1 MTQLRAPESQAS
13 EAEAGSRRAA
23 VTTDQIVIFAIL
35 LALFVLL
42 VWGRWRYDVVAF
54 ACLMTAVAAGLVRPT
69 EAFGGFSHP
78 ATITVAAV
86 LVLSRVLSG
95 TGAID
100 RLTRLVR
107 PAMTGTTSHVG
118 ALAGLAAGMSAL
130 MNNVGALG
138 ILMPLALESARKAA
152 RSPSLLLMPLSFG
165 SILGGLITLIGTP
178 PNIIIASYR
187 GELTGSPFA
196 MFDFAPVGLTV
207 ALVGVLFVALV
218 GWRLVPQRS
227 SARGK
232 GELFDI
238 ENYVTEVT
246 VPEDSPHIGK
256 TLREIDE
263 LTQDIDAVIMD
274 QIRNDRAYPPATRK
288 QLRAGDI
295 LKIEAAPEEIDK
307 FVSHLGL
314 EIGGEASGVGPRD
327 TPKDATLMEVV
338 VAPGSR
344 LDGRLVSSLQLFAR
358 RGITLLGVSRQ
369 GQPYH
374 GRLRS
379 FLIRP
384 GDVLLLHGEAE
395 QLADLVPAFGG
406 LPLAERE
413 LHFGKRGK
421 GPAVIAIFAA
431 AIAAASLGLVPI
443 QIAFGM
449 AIVLLVVGGLMQVRE
464 LYDGIDW
471 SVIVLLGSL
480 IPVGGAL
487 QSTGAT
493 SLIADNLLGA
503 TAGLPAAAVLVIV
516 MVVTMTLSDILNNA
530 ATAVVMAPIAAT
542 IAERLLVNPDAF
554 LMAVAVAASCAFLT
568 PIGHQNNALILG
580 PGGYRFGDYWRMGLP
595 LEVLV
600 ILVAVPVILL
610 VWPL

>member
-1 MTQLRAPESQAS
+1 MTIPQA
-13 EAEAGSRRAA
+13 
-23 VTTDQIVIFAIL
+23 TLFAIL

-54 ACLMTAVAAGLVRPT
+54 AALMAAVALGLVPT
-69 EAFGGFSHP
+69 GKAFDGFAHP

-100 RLTRLVR
+100 RLTQLIR
-107 PAMTGTTSHVG
+107 PATPRTTTHVG
-118 ALAGLAAGMSAL
+118 ALAGLGAVMSTV

-138 ILMPLALESARKAA
+138 ILMPMAMQSARKAA

-165 SILGGLITLIGTP
+165 SMLGGLITLIGTP
-178 PNIIIASYR
+178 PNIIVASYR
-187 GELTGSPFA
+187 GQLTGASFS
-196 MFDFAPVGLTV
+196 MFDFTPVGLSI
-207 ALVGVLFVALV
+207 AIVGTLFVMLV
-218 GWRLVPQRS
+218 GWRLVPQR
-227 SARGK
+227 AGVRAK
-232 GELFDI
+232 GEIFDI
-238 ENYVTEVT
+238 EHYVTEVT
-246 VPEDSPHIGK
+246 VPEGNANIGK

-263 LTQDIDAVIMD
+263 LTSDIDAVIMD
-274 QIRNDRAYPPATRK
+274 QIRDDRTYPPSTRK
-288 QLRAGDI
+288 QLRAGDV
-295 LKIEAAPEEIDK
+295 LKIEASPEEIDK
-307 FVSHLGL
+307 FVSKLKL
-314 EIGGEASGVGPRD
+314 EIGGDTSSTNSQETSG
-327 TPKDATLMEVV
+327 DATLMEVV

-369 GQPYH
+369 GQRFH

-379 FLIRP
+379 FRIRP
-384 GDVLLLHGEAE
+384 GDVLLLHGESE
-395 QLADLVPAFGG
+395 QLADLVPAYGG

-413 LHFGKRGK
+413 LHFGKRSK

-431 AIAAASLGLVPI
+431 AIAAASFGLVPI
-443 QIAFGM
+443 HIAFGI
-449 AIVLLVVGGLMQVRE
+449 AIVVLVVGDLMSVRE

-493 SLIADNLLGA
+493 TLIADGVVDL
-503 TAGLPAAAVLVIV
+503 TAGLPSVAVMIIV
-516 MVVTMTLSDILNNA
+516 MVVTMTLSDVLNNA

-542 IAERLLVNPDAF
+542 IAERLGVNADPF
-554 LMAVAVAASCAFLT
+554 LMAVAVAASCAFMT

-595 LEVLV
+595 LEILV
-600 ILVAVPVILL
+600 ILVGVPAILMT
-610 VWPL
+610 WPL

>member
-1 MTQLRAPESQAS
+1 
-13 EAEAGSRRAA
+13 
-23 VTTDQIVIFAIL
+23 VTTPQVILFAIL
-35 LALFVLL
+35 LALFALL

-54 ACLMTAVAAGLVRPT
+54 AALMTAVAAGLVPPG
-69 EAFGGFSHP
+69 EAFDGFSHP

-86 LVLSRVLSG
+86 LVLSRVLSN

-100 RLTRLVR
+100 HLTNLIR
-107 PAMTGTTSHVG
+107 PATGHTTTHVG
-118 ALAGLAAGMSAL
+118 ALAGLGAAMSTV

-138 ILMPLALESARKAA
+138 ILMPMALQSARKAA

-165 SILGGLITLIGTP
+165 SMLGGLITLIGTP
-178 PNIIIASYR
+178 PNIIVASYR
-187 GELTGSPFA
+187 GQIAERNFS
-196 MFDFAPVGLTV
+196 MFDFTPVGLSV
-207 ALVGVLFVALV
+207 AVVGITFIALV
-218 GWRLVPQRS
+218 GWRLVPQR
-227 SARGK
+227 AGQRQA

-238 ENYVTEVT
+238 ETYMAEAA
-246 VPEDSPHIGK
+246 VPEDNPNIGK

-263 LTQDIDAVIMD
+263 ITKDIDVVIVD
-274 QIRNDRAYPPATRK
+274 QIRGERTYPPSTRK

-295 LKIEAAPEEIDK
+295 LKIEASPEEIDR
-307 FVSHLGL
+307 FVSKL
-314 EIGGEASGVGPRD
+314 ELKIGGESSGTGAKAMSEDAS
-327 TPKDATLMEVV
+327 LMEVV

-344 LDGRLVSSLQLFAR
+344 LDGRLIGSLHLFAR
-358 RGITLLGVSRQ
+358 RGVTLLGVSRQ
-369 GQPYH
+369 GQHFH
-374 GRLRS
+374 GRLRA
-379 FLIRP
+379 FRIQP
-384 GDVLLLHGEAE
+384 GDVLLLHGESE
-395 QLADLVPAFGG
+395 QLADLVPTFGC

-413 LHFGKRGK
+413 LHFGKRSK

-431 AIAAASLGLVPI
+431 AIAAASFGLLPI
-443 QIAFGM
+443 HIAFGM
-449 AIVLLVVGGLMQVRE
+449 AIVLLVVGDLMNVRE

-471 SVIVLLGSL
+471 SVIVLLGAL

-493 SLIADNLLGA
+493 DLIADSVVSM
-503 TAGLPAAAVLVIV
+503 TAGFSSVAVLVIV

-542 IAERLLVNPDAF
+542 IANRLEVSADPF

-600 ILVAVPVILL
+600 IAVSVPVILL
-610 VWPL
+610 FWPL

>member
-1 MTQLRAPESQAS
+1 MTGDQALL
-13 EAEAGSRRAA
+13 
-23 VTTDQIVIFAIL
+23 FAIL

-54 ACLMTAVAAGLVRPT
+54 AALMTAVAGGLVPAAS
-69 EAFGGFSHP
+69 AFDGFAHP

-100 RLTRLVR
+100 RLTALVR
-107 PAMTGTTSHVG
+107 PAMGSTTGHIG
-118 ALAGLAAGMSAL
+118 ALSGLAAAMSAV

-138 ILMPLALESARKAA
+138 ILMPLAIQTARKAA

-165 SILGGLITLIGTP
+165 SMLGGLITLIGTP

-187 GELTGSPFA
+187 GELNGTPFS
-196 MFDFAPVGLTV
+196 MFDFTPVGLAIAV
-207 ALVGVLFVALV
+207 AGIAFITLV
-218 GWRLVPQRS
+218 GWRLVPQRAG
-227 SARGK
+227 ARAK

-238 ENYVTEVT
+238 EAYVTEVT

-263 LTQDIDAVIMD
+263 LTADIDAIIMD
-274 QIRNDRAYPPATRK
+274 QIRGERTYPPATRK
-288 QLRAGDI
+288 QLRGGDI
-295 LKIEAAPEEIDK
+295 LKIEGTPEEIDK
-307 FVSHLGL
+307 FVSKLNL
-314 EIGGEASGVGPRD
+314 EIGTETSGVGASERRE
-327 TPKDATLMEVV
+327 DATLMEVV

-344 LDGRLVSSLQLFAR
+344 LDGRLVGSLHLFAR

-379 FLIRP
+379 FRIRP
-384 GDVLLLHGEAE
+384 GDVLLLHGETE
-395 QLADLVPAFGG
+395 QLADLVPTYGG

-431 AIAAASLGLVPI
+431 AIAAASFGLMPI
-443 QIAFGM
+443 HIAFGM
-449 AIVLLVVGGLMQVRE
+449 AIVLLVVGDLMSVRE

-471 SVIVLLGSL
+471 SVIVLLGAL

-493 SLIADNLLGA
+493 ELIADSVLML
-503 TAGLPAAAVLVIV
+503 TAGLPAVAVLIIV

-530 ATAVVMAPIAAT
+530 ATAVVMGPIAAT
-542 IAERLLVNPDAF
+542 IAGRLDVSADPF
-554 LMAVAVAASCAFLT
+554 LMAVAIAASCAFLT

-600 ILVAVPVILL
+600 IGVSVPVILL

>member
-1 MTQLRAPESQAS
+1 M
-13 EAEAGSRRAA
+13 
-23 VTTDQIVIFAIL
+23 TTDQSVIFAIL

-54 ACLMTAVAAGLVRPT
+54 ACLMTAVAAGLVRPA
-69 EAFGGFSHP
+69 EAFNGFSHP

-107 PAMTGTTSHVG
+107 PAMTRTTTHVG
-118 ALAGLAAGMSAL
+118 ALAGLAAAMSAM

-178 PNIIIASYR
+178 PNIIVASYR
-187 GELTGSPFA
+187 GELTGAPFA
-196 MFDFAPVGLTV
+196 MFDFAPVGLAV
-207 ALVGVLFVALV
+207 ALVGVIFVAIV
-218 GWRLVPQRS
+218 GWRLVPQRAG
-227 SARGK
+227 ARGK

-288 QLRAGDI
+288 QLRGGDI
-295 LKIEAAPEEIDK
+295 LKIEAAPGEIDK
-307 FVSHLGL
+307 FVSQLGL
-314 EIGGEASGVGPRD
+314 EIGGQASGVGPRE
-327 TPKDATLMEVV
+327 TPEDATLMEVV

-344 LDGRLVSSLQLFAR
+344 LDGRLISSLQLFAR

-369 GQPYH
+369 GRPYH

-395 QLADLVPAFGG
+395 QLADLVPAFGC

-421 GPAVIAIFAA
+421 GPAVIAIFAGA
-431 AIAAASLGLVPI
+431 VAAASFGLVPI
-443 QIAFGM
+443 HIAFGM

-493 SLIADNLLGA
+493 SLIADNLLVA

-542 IAERLLVNPDAF
+542 IAERLQVNPDAF

>member
-1 MTQLRAPESQAS
+1 VTLDQA
-13 EAEAGSRRAA
+13 
-23 VTTDQIVIFAIL
+23 IIFAIL

-54 ACLMTAVAAGLVRPT
+54 ACLMAAVATGLVKPG
-69 EAFGGFSHP
+69 EAFNGFGHP

-86 LVLSRVLSG
+86 LVLSRALAG

-100 RLTRLVR
+100 RLTQLVR
-107 PAMTGTTSHVG
+107 PATAHTTTHVG
-118 ALAGLAAGMSAL
+118 VLSAIGAAMSAI

-138 ILMPLALESARKAA
+138 ILMPLAIQSARKAA
-152 RSPSLLLMPLSFG
+152 RSPSVLLMPLSFA
-165 SILGGLITLIGTP
+165 SMLGGLITLIGTP

-187 GELTGSPFA
+187 GQITGSNFR
-196 MFDFAPVGLTV
+196 MFDFAPVGLAIAV
-207 ALVGVLFVALV
+207 AGIAFVALV
-218 GWRLVPQRS
+218 GWRLVPQRAAS
-227 SARGK
+227 RTK

-238 ENYVTEVT
+238 ENYVTEAT
-246 VPEDSPHIGK
+246 VPAENPHIGK

-263 LTQDIDAVIMD
+263 LVKDVDVVIID
-274 QIRNDRAYPPATRK
+274 QIRDDRAYPPATRK
-288 QLRAGDI
+288 ELRAGDI

-307 FVSHLGL
+307 FVSTLKL
-314 EIGGEASGVGPRD
+314 EIGGETSGIRPREMSD
-327 TPKDATLMEVV
+327 DATLMEVV

-344 LDGRLVSSLQLFAR
+344 LDGRLVGSLRLFAL
-358 RGITLLGVSRQ
+358 RGVTLLGVSRQ
-369 GQPYH
+369 GQRYH

-379 FLIRP
+379 FRIRP
-384 GDVLLLHGEAE
+384 GDVLLLHGEAD
-395 QLADLVPAFGG
+395 QLADLVPTLGC

-413 LHFGKRGK
+413 MHFGKRSK
-421 GPAVIAIFAA
+421 GPAVIAVFAA
-431 AIAAASLGLVPI
+431 AVAAASLGIVPI
-443 QIAFGM
+443 HIAFGM
-449 AIVLLVVGGLMQVRE
+449 AIVLLVAGDLMNVRE

-471 SVIVLLGSL
+471 SVIVLLGAL

-493 SLIADNLLGA
+493 DLIAGSLVHL
-503 TAGLPAAAVLVIV
+503 TAGLPAAALLVIV
-516 MVVTMTLSDILNNA
+516 LAVTMTLSDILNNA
-530 ATAVVMAPIAAT
+530 ATAVVMAPLAAT
-542 IAERLLVNPDAF
+542 VAERLEVSPDPF
-554 LMAVAVAASCAFLT
+554 LMATAVGASCAFLT

-600 ILVAVPVILL
+600 IAVSVPTILL

>member
-1 MTQLRAPESQAS
+1 MPLEIMTVDQA
-13 EAEAGSRRAA
+13 
-23 VTTDQIVIFAIL
+23 VLFAIL

-54 ACLMTAVAAGLVRPT
+54 ASLMTAVAAGLVPAET
-69 EAFGGFSHP
+69 AFDGFAHP

-100 RLTRLVR
+100 RLTQLVR
-107 PAMTGTTSHVG
+107 PAMGNTTSHIG
-118 ALAGLAAGMSAL
+118 ALSGLAAAMSAV

-138 ILMPLALESARKAA
+138 ILMPMAIETARKAA
-152 RSPSLLLMPLSFG
+152 RSPSLVLMPLSFG
-165 SILGGLITLIGTP
+165 SMLGGLITLIGTP
-178 PNIIIASYR
+178 PNIIVASYR
-187 GELTGSPFA
+187 GQLNGTPFS
-196 MFDFAPVGLTV
+196 MFDYTPVGLAI
-207 ALVGVLFVALV
+207 ALAGIAFITLV
-218 GWRLVPQRS
+218 GWRLVPQRAS
-227 SARGK
+227 VRAK

-246 VPEDSPHIGK
+246 VPEGNPHIGK

-263 LTQDIDAVIMD
+263 LTADIDAVIMD
-274 QIRNDRAYPPATRK
+274 QIRGERAYPPATRK

-295 LKIEAAPEEIDK
+295 LKIEASPDEIDK
-307 FVSHLGL
+307 LVSKLEL
-314 EIGGEASGVGPRD
+314 EIGSEASGVGPREM
-327 TPKDATLMEVV
+327 PEDATLMEAV

-344 LDGRLVSSLQLFAR
+344 LDGRLVGSLQLFAR

-369 GQPYH
+369 GQPFH

-379 FLIRP
+379 FRIQP

-395 QLADLVPAFGG
+395 QLADLVPAYGC

-431 AIAAASLGLVPI
+431 AIAAASFGLVPI
-443 QIAFGM
+443 HIAFGM
-449 AIVLLVVGGLMQVRE
+449 AIVLLVVSDLLSVRE

-471 SVIVLLGSL
+471 SVIVLLGAL

-493 SLIADNLLGA
+493 ALIADGVLTL

-542 IAERLLVNPDAF
+542 IANRLEVSADPF

-568 PIGHQNNALILG
+568 PIGHQNNALIMG

-595 LEVLV
+595 LEILV
-600 ILVAVPVILL
+600 IAVAVPVILL

>member
-1 MTQLRAPESQAS
+1 
-13 EAEAGSRRAA
+13 
-23 VTTDQIVIFAIL
+23 VTTDQAIL
-35 LALFVLL
+35 FTILLGLFALL

-54 ACLMTAVAAGLVRPT
+54 AALMVAVATGLVPPAG
-69 EAFGGFSHP
+69 AFAGFGHP

-86 LVLSRVLSG
+86 LVLSRALSG
-95 TGAID
+95 TGAVD
-100 RLTRLVR
+100 RLTKLVR
-107 PAMTGTTSHVG
+107 PASGSITGHVS
-118 ALAGLAAGMSAL
+118 ALAGIAAGMSAL

-138 ILMPLALESARKAA
+138 ILMPMAIQSARSVA
-152 RSPSLLLMPLSFG
+152 RSPSLLLMPLSYG

-178 PNIIIASYR
+178 PNIIVASFR
-187 GELTGSPFA
+187 GELVGEPFH
-196 MFDFAPVGLTV
+196 MFDFSPVGAAV
-207 ALVGVLFVALV
+207 ALAGVAFIALV
-218 GWRLVPQRS
+218 GWRLVPQRRS
-227 SARGK
+227 TRSK

-238 ENYVTEVT
+238 ENYVTEVS
-246 VPEDSPHIGK
+246 VPEGNPHIGK
-256 TLREIDE
+256 TLREVDK
-263 LTQDIDAVIMD
+263 LTEDIDAVIMD
-274 QIRNDRAYPPATRK
+274 QIRDERTYPPAINK
-288 QLRAGDI
+288 QLRAGDV
-295 LKIEAAPEEIDK
+295 LKIEAAPGEIDK
-307 FVSHLGL
+307 FVSKLDL
-314 EIGGEASGVGPRD
+314 KIGGEAAISEKKDPSG
-327 TPKDATLMEVV
+327 DATLMEAV

-369 GQPYH
+369 GRPYH

-379 FLIRP
+379 FVIRP
-384 GDVLLLHGEAE
+384 GDVLLLHGEGE
-395 QLADLVPAFGG
+395 QLADLVPAYGC

-431 AIAAASLGLVPI
+431 AIAAASFGLLPI
-443 QIAFGM
+443 QIAFGI
-449 AIVLLVVGGLMQVRE
+449 AIVALVVGGMMQVRE

-471 SVIVLLGSL
+471 SVIVLLGAL

-487 QSTGAT
+487 QTSGAT
-493 SLIADNLLGA
+493 ALIAD
-503 TAGLPAAAVLVIV
+503 TVLTLTTGFSPITVLIIV

-542 IAERLLVNPDAF
+542 IADRLEVNADPF

-595 LEVLV
+595 LEIVV
-600 ILVAVPVILL
+600 ILVAVPVILV

>member
-1 MTQLRAPESQAS
+1 
-13 EAEAGSRRAA
+13 
-23 VTTDQIVIFAIL
+23 VTTDQIILFVIL
-35 LALFVLL
+35 LSLFALL

-54 ACLMTAVAAGLVRPT
+54 AALMAAVATGLVPPAT
-69 EAFGGFSHP
+69 AFAGFGHP

-86 LVLSRVLSG
+86 LVLSRALSG
-95 TGAID
+95 TGAVD
-100 RLTRLVR
+100 HLARLVR
-107 PAMTGTTSHVG
+107 PATGSTSSHIGV
-118 ALAGLAAGMSAL
+118 LAGLGAALSAV

-138 ILMPLALESARKAA
+138 ILMPMAVTSARSVA
-152 RSPSLLLMPLSFG
+152 RSPSLLLMPLSYG
-165 SILGGLITLIGTP
+165 SILGGLITVIGTP
-178 PNIIIASYR
+178 PNIIVASFR
-187 GELTGSPFA
+187 GELTGAPFQ
-196 MFDFAPVGLTV
+196 MFDFTPVGLAV
-207 ALVGVLFVALV
+207 ALTGVAFIALV

-227 SARGK
+227 SARST

-246 VPEDSPHIGK
+246 VPEGNAHVGR

-263 LTQDIDAVIMD
+263 LTSDIDAVIMD
-274 QIRNDRAYPPATRK
+274 QIRGDRAYPPATRK
-288 QLRAGDI
+288 QLRAGDV
-295 LKIEAAPEEIDK
+295 LKIEAAPGEIDK
-307 FVSHLGL
+307 FVSKLGL
-314 EIGGEASGVGPRD
+314 EIGGEVAGVEKVEMS
-327 TPKDATLMEVV
+327 KDATLMEVV
-338 VAPGSR
+338 VAPDSR
-344 LDGRLVSSLQLFAR
+344 LDGRLVGSLQLFAR

-369 GQPYH
+369 GKPYH

-379 FLIRP
+379 FRIRP
-384 GDVLLLHGEAE
+384 GDVLLLHGEGE
-395 QLADLVPAFGG
+395 QLADLVPAFGC
-406 LPLAERE
+406 LPLAKRE

-421 GPAVIAIFAA
+421 GPLVIAIFAA
-431 AIAAASLGLVPI
+431 AIAAASIGVLPI
-443 QIAFGM
+443 QIAFGI
-449 AIVLLVVGGLMQVRE
+449 AIIALVVGGVMQVRE

-493 SLIADNLLGA
+493 TLIADSILVM
-503 TAGLPAAAVLVIV
+503 TAGFSAVTVLVIV
-516 MVVTMTLSDILNNA
+516 LIVTMMMTDVLNNA

-542 IAERLLVNPDAF
+542 IAERLGVSADPF

-595 LEVLV
+595 LDILV
-600 ILVAVPVILL
+600 IAVAVPTILV